1 VTFHR
6 TMEARD
12 FQAIAWLLWEATR
25 NGALPQATREA
36 ADDRCAYLEA
46 RIEHVRVGGD
56 DG

>member
-1 VTFHR
+1 
-6 TMEARD
+6 MEARD